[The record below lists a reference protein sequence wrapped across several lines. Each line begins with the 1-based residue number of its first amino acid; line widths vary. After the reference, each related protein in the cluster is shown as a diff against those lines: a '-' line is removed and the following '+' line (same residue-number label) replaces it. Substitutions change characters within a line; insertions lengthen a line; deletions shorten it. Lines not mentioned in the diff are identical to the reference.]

1 MVFPHI
7 LHQTERKYKQ
17 MASVRQKNK
26 RWYYYFNVRQA
37 DGTYKRIER
46 GGFKSKRQAQ
56 EEGNKLEQ
64 ECKGGNTSIIEKPK
78 NITFSSLIDE
88 WEKDAPNLLRY
99 TTIQG
104 YRKYIKTHLM
114 PVLGDRY
121 LTSITTE
128 LCQSI
133 IDDCITVR
141 HNRLRSVQSVYIVMR
156 SLFNYAVSKKYVD
169 NKNNPL
175 NDIVL
180 PKERSVTAQR
190 IKPPRPVYCLPQE
203 ELKAIFDRFK
213 GTKHYLPLLLGYRCG
228 LRKGETYG
236 LTVEDV
242 DLDNA
247 TLRINK
253 QIQLKEDER
262 IYYFTPPKYCK
273 QGEGRVI
280 HIDKDT
286 LSILKEYLSHYHIKD
301 YYVNAD
307 SVLNTDGD
315 GKKINLLLVDNEGNY
330 VDSEKFHYVTDVI
343 HGRKGHIDYVDK
355 DFHYHLLRHTH
366 ASLLVAKGVPPTEIA
381 KRLGHK
387 NLETT
392 YRTYI
397 HSSDISE
404 NKANDIIDDMYN

>member
-1 MVFPHI
+1 
-7 LHQTERKYKQ
+7 

-26 RWYYYFNVRQA
+26 RWYYYFNVCQA

-46 GGFKSKRQAQ
+46 GGFTSKRQTLD
-56 EEGNKLEQ
+56 EGNKLEQ
-64 ECKGGNTSIIEKPK
+64 EYKGGNISVVFKPK
-78 NITFSSLIDE
+78 NITFSSLVDE
-88 WEKDAPNLLRY
+88 WHKDAPNLLRLSS
-99 TTIQG
+99 IQT
-104 YRKYIKTHLM
+104 YNEIINTHLM

-133 IDDCITVR
+133 INNSIKVR
-141 HNRLRSVQSVYIVMR
+141 HNTINTTSGILRLMR
-156 SLFNYAVSKKYVD
+156 SLFNYAIDKKYI
-169 NKNNPL
+169 NKS
-175 NDIVL
+175 NDPTQDVTL
-180 PKERSVTAQR
+180 PKARSITALK
-190 IKPPRPVYCLPQE
+190 IKKPRPVYCLPQE
-203 ELKAIFDRFK
+203 EIDAIFDRFK
-213 GTKHYLPLLLGYRCG
+213 NTRYYMPLLLGYRCG
-228 LRKGETYG
+228 LRKGEAFG

-253 QIQLKEDER
+253 QIQLNKKTR
-262 IYYFTPPKYCK
+262 HFYFTPPKYCK
-273 QGEGRVI
+273 QGEGRTI
-280 HIDKDT
+280 HIDSNT

-307 SVLNTDGD
+307 GVLNTDGD
-315 GKKINLLLVDNEGNY
+315 GKKINLLLVDDKGVY
-330 VDSEKFHYVTDVI
+330 VDCDKFRYAIRII
-343 HGRKGHIDYVDK
+343 HGTYLNFSYVDK

-366 ASLLVAKGVPPTEIA
+366 ASLLLAKGVPPTEIA